1 MIIFIVVSH
10 SSHTHTRIHTLHALT
25 AHSIFARFTT
35 VKTPRHRLK
44 QPKFVLHCKQLRV
57 GLTHAI
63 SYKAIQRVPLNE
75 SRACH
80 RAVGVLDIPRKL
92 AVPKSG

>member
-1 MIIFIVVSH
+1 MRPAVCQHGAILISF
-10 SSHTHTRIHTLHALT
+10 
-25 AHSIFARFTT
+25 FFFFFKT